1 MKSSG
6 ELKLEA
12 KQMLQGRWKDAVL
25 MNLIPTVIGIAIA
38 AIIIIPLIAI
48 ISGIALFSPDTLDTV
63 SNGMQNSN
71 GDVSWTAQIGQQGG
85 GIISGLL
92 TSIFVSGMSWTF
104 LDIYRGKRV
113 DIHPMSDI
121 FRAFKSPYLVGVV
134 CIYLLSTIFIGLWS
148 LLFLIPGI
156 VKSYSYSQA
165 NFIYYDILDGTGQ
178 KPGYLECITAS
189 RRLMNGYKGQL
200 FWLDLSFIGWHILA
214 VLTCGIGYLWLNPYI
229 YATKAA
235 FYNNLPNEAETF

>member
-1 MKSSG
+1 MKTSG

-25 MNLIPTVIGIAIA
+25 MNLIPTLIGIALA
-38 AIIIIPLIAI
+38 AIIIIPLVTI
-48 ISGIALFSPDTLDTV
+48 IGGIALLNPDAVDNV
-63 SNGMQNSN
+63 ANNIQSGN
-71 GDVSWTAQIGQQGG
+71 GDISWTAQLGNQGS
-85 GIISGLL
+85 GIISGLITTL
-92 TSIFVSGMSWTF
+92 FVSGMSWTF

-113 DIHPMSDI
+113 DINPLNDV
-121 FRAFKSPYLVGVV
+121 FRAFKSPFLVGVL

-148 LLFLIPGI
+148 LLLIIPGI

-165 NFIYYDILDGTGQ
+165 NFIYYDILEGTGQ
-178 KPGYLECITAS
+178 KPGYLECITSS
-189 RRLMNGYKGQL
+189 RRLMDGFKGQL

-214 VLTCGIGYLWLNPYI
+214 LLTCGIGYLWLNPYI

-235 FYNNLPNEAETF
+235 FYNNLPNEADTF